1 MTIYDDIKLQN
12 ATPIGAHR
20 ILKRRDL
27 PQTKIPTKYRVTVGG
42 KTTTHVFKKRVR
54 QMLEALQMGPV
65 YCASPVR
72 LSPAVQT
79 LRECPGEDAIATD
92 WHENGKDD
100 EYCRF
105 GTYRLVAIVEPL
117 EVSND

>member
-1 MTIYDDIKLQN
+1 MTKIDEIKLQN
-12 ATPIGAHR
+12 AMPIGAQR

-27 PQTKIPTKYRVTVGG
+27 PQAKAPAKYRVTIAG
-42 KTTTHVFKKRVR
+42 KTTAHVFKKRVR

-79 LRECPGEDAIATD
+79 LREYLGEDAIATD
-92 WHENGKDD
+92 WHESGKDD